1 MGILDEDSYKIE
13 EYRAS
18 NDSELGMQY
27 LEFLYSNNLKLDKEI
42 SSMTEEFVTIDKEN
56 NLER

>member
-42 SSMTEEFVTIDKEN
+42 SSMTEEFVTIDKEH